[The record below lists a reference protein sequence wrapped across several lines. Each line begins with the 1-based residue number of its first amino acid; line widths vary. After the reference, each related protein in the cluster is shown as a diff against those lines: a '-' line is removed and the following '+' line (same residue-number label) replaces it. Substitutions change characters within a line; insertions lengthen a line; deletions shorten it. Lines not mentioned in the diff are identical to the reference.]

1 MFSKHA
7 IRYFIWSNLQQPSFR
22 ESLSIEERRLRDR
35 RYPRC
40 SVPRWNDSPFKF
52 LLDSLNDQA
61 LLNATGLSFAC
72 FHELLLAFEPYYYG
86 YTFDETGQIRRLKR
100 KNGRK
105 RELPA
110 EGALGLVLVWF
121 RTRGSVARGLQHFFG
136 LTGTCI
142 YDWLRFSRRVLLYAL
157 QERVPASAIKKPTP
171 EEVEIYAT
179 AISAL
184 YPVLEHENVWG
195 SADGIKLSIQGSS
208 DYLKQ
213 NRNYNGWYHGHYI
226 NSVFVF
232 AADGKIR
239 ICSLNSPGSWH
250 DSTISDYGV
259 YDALEEVFQQ
269 SNGKIVV
276 DSAFKL
282 ENRRWLLKSSQHDP
296 IGTPEQVSINRAA
309 TSVRQLSE
317 WGMRMIQAQFPRL
330 KDPMHYEESGE
341 RRVILSLMTRLYNYN
356 VSKVGV
362 NQILNV
368 FMQEEQGNYTY
379 FGGGMINEN
388 ANNLLF

>member
-1 MFSKHA
+1 
-7 IRYFIWSNLQQPSFR
+7 
-22 ESLSIEERRLRDR
+22 
-35 RYPRC
+35 
-40 SVPRWNDSPFKF
+40 
-52 LLDSLNDQA
+52 LNNQA
-61 LLNATGLSFAC
+61 LLNATGLSFAS
-72 FHELLLAFEPYYYG
+72 FNELLLAFEPYYYS
-86 YTFDETGQIRRLKR
+86 YTFDETTGQIRRLKR

-136 LTGTCI
+136 LTGTRI
-142 YDWLRFSRRVLLYAL
+142 YNWLRFSRRVLLYAL
-157 QERVPASAIKKPTP
+157 QEQVPASAIKKPTP
-171 EEVEIYAT
+171 EEVEIYAR

-184 YPVLEHENVWG
+184 YPVLQDEKIWG
-195 SADGIKLSIQGSS
+195 AADGIKLSIQGSS

-213 NRNYNGWYHGHYI
+213 NRNFNGWYHGHYI

-239 ICSLNSPGSWH
+239 ICSLNSPGTWH
-250 DSTISDYGV
+250 DSTISDYGI
-259 YDALEEVFQQ
+259 YEGLEEVFRQ

-282 ENRRWLLKSSQHDP
+282 ENRRFLLKSSQQGP
-296 IGTPEQVSINRAA
+296 IGKPRDVSINRAA

-330 KDPMHYEESGE
+330 KDPLHYEENGE

-368 FMQEEQGNYTY
+368 FMREEQGSYSY
-379 FGGGMINEN
+379 FGGRMINEN
-388 ANNLLF
+388 ANNLVNH

>member
-1 MFSKHA
+1 
-7 IRYFIWSNLQQPSFR
+7 
-22 ESLSIEERRLRDR
+22 
-35 RYPRC
+35 
-40 SVPRWNDSPFKF
+40 
-52 LLDSLNDQA
+52 
-61 LLNATGLSFAC
+61 LSFEY

-86 YTFDETGQIRRLKR
+86 YTFEAGTGKIRRLKG

-136 LTGTCI
+136 QSGTCI

-171 EEVEIYAT
+171 DEVEIYAR

-184 YPVLEHENVWG
+184 YPVLEQEKVWG

-232 AADGKIR
+232 AADG
-239 ICSLNSPGSWH
+239 
-250 DSTISDYGV
+250 
-259 YDALEEVFQQ
+259 
-269 SNGKIVV
+269 
-276 DSAFKL
+276 
-282 ENRRWLLKSSQHDP
+282 
-296 IGTPEQVSINRAA
+296 
-309 TSVRQLSE
+309 
-317 WGMRMIQAQFPRL
+317 
-330 KDPMHYEESGE
+330 
-341 RRVILSLMTRLYNYN
+341 
-356 VSKVGV
+356 
-362 NQILNV
+362 
-368 FMQEEQGNYTY
+368 
-379 FGGGMINEN
+379 
-388 ANNLLF
+388 